1 MRVLVTGGAGFIG
14 SNIVEALVA
23 RGDEVVVLD
32 NLSTGK
38 IENLS
43 QVRDRIEFIEGD
55 IRYLD
60 TVREAVRGID
70 FITHQAALGSV
81 PRSIADPRTSNDVNI
96 TGTLNVLIA
105 AKDAGVKRVV
115 FASSSS
121 VYGDTVELPKHEGIK
136 PNPRSPYAL
145 TKLAGEEYCRIF
157 HQVYGLETV
166 ALRYFNVFGPRQDP
180 NSQYA
185 AVIPLFISAAL
196 RNESPTIHG
205 DGTQSRDF
213 TYVANVVHGNL
224 LAFEADS
231 KAVGRVCNLALG
243 GQVILLDLYNAIKKL
258 TGSTADPTF
267 TPPRAGDVK
276 HSCAAIELA
285 QDLLGFA
292 PVVSFEEGL
301 EKAVRSYSAA
311 VARR

>member
-1 MRVLVTGGAGFIG
+1 MVTGGAGFIG
-14 SNIVEALVA
+14 SNIVDALVA
-23 RGDEVVVLD
+23 RDDEVVVLD
-32 NLSTGK
+32 NLATGK
-38 IENLS
+38 IENLAPS
-43 QVRDRIEFIEGD
+43 RDKIEFIEGD
-55 IRYLD
+55 IRDID
-60 TVREAVRGID
+60 TVRKAVRGVD
-70 FITHQAALGSV
+70 FVTHQAALGSV

-105 AKDAGVKRVV
+105 AKDAGVRRVV

-136 PNPRSPYAL
+136 PNPKSPYAL

-157 HQVYGLETV
+157 HQVYGLETI

-185 AVIPLFISAAL
+185 AVIPLFISSAL
-196 RNESPTIHG
+196 RNASPTIFG

-231 KAVGRVCNLALG
+231 KAAGRVCNLALG
-243 GQVILLDLYNAIKKL
+243 GQVTLLDLYNAIKKL
-258 TGSTADPTF
+258 TGSSADPTF
-267 TPPRAGDVK
+267 APTRPGDVK
-276 HSCAAIELA
+276 HSCAAIGFA
-285 QDLLGFA
+285 QDLLNFA
-292 PVVSFEEGL
+292 PVVSFDEGL
-301 EKAVRSYSAA
+301 EKTIRSYSAV
-311 VARR
+311 VA